1 MSDRPLM
8 GDPPLVRDQTMSEP
22 PEELGVD
29 LVGRLDELQDENRR
43 LRRLGITVL
52 GAGALLLLG
61 AAVLTIV
68 AMRQMSTATTV
79 HARGYVL
86 EDAAGQIRGAWG
98 VTREGGVQLVLA
110 DAQGKARVRVSAL
123 EDGSPGLALVDANGQ
138 SRAAMGLL
146 SDGTITLVFA
156 DPEGHSRAVLGLTA
170 SGASS
175 LALADGHGVTRAGL
189 GVAPNGKPTV
199 TVDPASNAP

>member
-1 MSDRPLM
+1 MSERPLM
-8 GDPPLVRDQTMSEP
+8 EDPPRVRDRSVSEP

-29 LVGRLDELQDENRR
+29 LLGRMDELQSENRR
-43 LRRLGITVL
+43 LRRLGTMVL
-52 GAGALLLLG
+52 GAGAILLLG

-68 AMRQMSTATTV
+68 AMRQISAAATV
-79 HARGYVL
+79 HARGFVL

-98 VTREGGVQLVLA
+98 LTREGGVQLVLA
-110 DAQGKARVRVSAL
+110 DAQGKPRVRVSAL
-123 EDGSPGLALVDANGQ
+123 EDGSPGLALVDANGH
-138 SRAAMGLL
+138 SRAALGLL

-175 LALADGHGVTRAGL
+175 LALADGQGVTRAGL

-199 TVDPASNAP
+199 TVDGPSSP

>member
-1 MSDRPLM
+1 MSERPLM
-8 GDPPLVRDQTMSEP
+8 EDPPLVRDRSVSER

-29 LVGRLDELQDENRR
+29 LLGRMDELQSENRR
-43 LRRLGITVL
+43 LRRLGTMVL

-68 AMRQMSTATTV
+68 AMRQISAAATV
-79 HARGYVL
+79 HARGFVL

-110 DAQGKARVRVSAL
+110 DAQGKPRVRVSAL
-123 EDGSPGLALVDANGQ
+123 EDGSPGLARVDADGH
-138 SRAAMGLL
+138 SRAALGLL

-156 DPEGHSRAVLGLTA
+156 DPEGHSRTVLGLTA

-175 LALADGHGVTRAGL
+175 LALADGQGVTRAGL

-199 TVDPASNAP
+199 TVDGPSAP